1 MFFRLRKPIS
11 NKRRIQWLIFVLL
24 SLLFFPISH
33 DVTIAPFQAGD
44 YNRGQDDIVENVEN
58 GSVGRQ
64 IAVLGLAAVAILSF
78 MSYSSGTRLRPDG
91 ALGGLLI
98 AFALWS
104 GASILWAD
112 DFTQAIKRFFVF
124 AVLSAVALAVV
135 RMLSITQ
142 ILQWSYCAM
151 ALFLLIALFI
161 EVSLGGF

>member
-78 MSYSSGTRLRPDG
+78 MSYSSGTRLRL
-91 ALGGLLI
+91 ALRL
-98 AFALWS
+98 
-104 GASILWAD
+104 
-112 DFTQAIKRFFVF
+112 
-124 AVLSAVALAVV
+124 
-135 RMLSITQ
+135 
-142 ILQWSYCAM
+142 
-151 ALFLLIALFI
+151 
-161 EVSLGGF
+161 